1 AVLVAACGEAD
12 GAATSGGPNRPLPAV
27 EVSRVERG
35 PVGRSVTVTGAVV
48 PLRQVGVNAQL
59 SGAPTAVNVE
69 EGALVSQGQ
78 VIARIDDRELAAQVR
93 AAEAQV
99 ALAQSTF
106 ERSEALRE
114 AQVVTGAEFERD
126 RANLAAARA
135 QHDQLQ
141 TRLGF
146 TVISA
151 PIAGV

>member
-1 AVLVAACGEAD
+1 HVSPMLHRRAFPSCDRMTSSVGFRPVKRRIVRRSSFVSLIALPAVLVAACGEAD

-59 SGAPTAVNVE
+59 SGVLTAVNVE
-69 EGALVSQGQ
+69 EGDLVSQGQ

-99 ALAQSTF
+99 ALAQST
-106 ERSEALRE
+106 
-114 AQVVTGAEFERD
+114 
-126 RANLAAARA
+126 
-135 QHDQLQ
+135 
-141 TRLGF
+141 
-146 TVISA
+146 
-151 PIAGV
+151 